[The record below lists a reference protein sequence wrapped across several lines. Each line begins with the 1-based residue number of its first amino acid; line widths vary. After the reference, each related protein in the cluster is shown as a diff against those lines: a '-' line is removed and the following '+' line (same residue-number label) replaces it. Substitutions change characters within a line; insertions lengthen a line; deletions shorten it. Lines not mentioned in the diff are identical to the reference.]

1 MKKFLFVLCLIALI
15 TGNAVAQI
23 GSPENLEAKN
33 GFKYFILGDS
43 ISKYS
48 DKIELVKGSN
58 DTYSA
63 TDTTLLKIGDEIK
76 LSMILIKTYNG
87 RILSISPMAKPEY
100 SYKMLNVFLAAYGRW
115 SYRPNQ
121 YMDKYFWFSP
131 NKKVKLYF
139 YGEKLDKWIFATFT
153 DMELDSQKSNSE
165 HKKTLNAVDDL

>member
-1 MKKFLFVLCLIALI
+1 
-15 TGNAVAQI
+15 
-23 GSPENLEAKN
+23 
-33 GFKYFILGDS
+33 
-43 ISKYS
+43 
-48 DKIELVKGSN
+48 
-58 DTYSA
+58 
-63 TDTTLLKIGDEIK
+63 
-76 LSMILIKTYNG
+76 
-87 RILSISPMAKPEY
+87 MAKSEY

-115 SYRPNQ
+115 SHRPNQ

>member
-1 MKKFLFVLCLIALI
+1 MKRILMMLCLIALI
-15 TGNAVAQI
+15 TGNAVAQT
-23 GSPENLEAKN
+23 GSLESLEAKN

-48 DKIELVKGSN
+48 DKIEPVKGSN

-63 TDTTLLKIGDEIK
+63 TDTTLLKIGNEIR

-87 RILSISPMAKPEY
+87 KILSISPMAKPEY
-100 SYKMLNVFLAAYGRW
+100 SYKILNVLLAAYGRW

-131 NKKVKLYF
+131 NKKVKLFF

-153 DMELDSQKSNSE
+153 NMELECQKSNRE
-165 HKKTLNAVDDL
+165 HNKTLNAVDDL